1 MNHQTKRTAIAVVIV
16 VISAFLAV
24 VIVGLFGGCTP
35 FEPTVERQVA
45 LYPPPINVCDT
56 VSVWEP
62 RNIAVTGS
70 RMTFELCDA
79 ELMHVEVVFTDRCVR
94 PTIVATVIP
103 DVIGTGNPS
112 VYSMTIPAGAGA
124 MTIITIGP
132 LDVDVTLYACQ
143 WERP

>member
-1 MNHQTKRTAIAVVIV
+1 MNHQIKRAVIAVV
-16 VISAFLAV
+16 
-24 VIVGLFGGCTP
+24 LFAGCTP
-35 FEPTVERQVA
+35 FEPPGERQVA
-45 LYPPPINVCDT
+45 YSPAVTLCDT
-56 VSVWEP
+56 TSMIRP
-62 RNIAVTGS
+62 HNITVTGS
-70 RMTFELCDA
+70 LITFELCDA

-94 PTIVATVIP
+94 PTIVATIIP

-132 LDVDVTLYACQ
+132 LDIDVTMYACE

>member
-1 MNHQTKRTAIAVVIV
+1 MNHQIKRAVIAVV
-16 VISAFLAV
+16 
-24 VIVGLFGGCTP
+24 LFAGCTP

-56 VSVWEP
+56 MSVARP
-62 RNIAVTGS
+62 YNTTVAGS
-70 RMTFELCDA
+70 LITFELCDA

-94 PTIVATVIP
+94 PTIVATIIP
-103 DVIGTGNPS
+103 DVIGIGNPS

-132 LDVDVTLYACQ
+132 LDIDVTMYACQ